1 MGETRS
7 RGDGANVPALWCA
20 DARSS
25 TLAVPFPCQVR
36 MTLNPDRRG
45 AITQLAQRWSA
56 GEETAFEE
64 LIDLVYDDLRKIAR
78 SHLRRENEG
87 GTLDTTALVHE
98 AWVKLADLQDGSW
111 QGRAHFFA
119 FCSRAMRRILIDYAR
134 RRGADKRGGDQ
145 VLVPLSEN
153 TPAVQNDVASIL
165 ELDSALSRLE
175 KHNERMARIVE
186 CRFFGGMSVPET
198 AEALSS
204 SERTIHREWARARA
218 YLHEDLM
225 AHGN

>member
-119 FCSRAMRRILIDYAR
+119 FCSRGCSGRNPY
-134 RRGADKRGGDQ
+134 
-145 VLVPLSEN
+145 P
-153 TPAVQNDVASIL
+153 
-165 ELDSALSRLE
+165 
-175 KHNERMARIVE
+175 
-186 CRFFGGMSVPET
+186 MSVVPT
-198 AEALSS
+198 LKLVCFLTKSLLT
-204 SERTIHREWARARA
+204 RPVV
-218 YLHEDLM
+218 M
-225 AHGN
+225 M